1 MSPAVQEIFVAPNAP
16 PESIVEIPP
25 QPPMTVETSP
35 VVEEQPVPYV
45 APVRKPKPYR
55 N

>member
-1 MSPAVQEIFVAPNAP
+1 MAMTYAPVP
-16 PESIVEIPP
+16 P
-25 QPPMTVETSP
+25 P
-35 VVEEQPVPYV
+35 VVKVVPVYV